1 MTPGQLLAE
10 SDRLL
15 STVVPGTRGRWPR
28 ACAWLTRLALE
39 QALDEYWSY
48 ALPEAVNCGVRPQL
62 LILPRYADAS
72 TAALAAEAWY
82 GLARATHH
90 HAYDLSPTATE
101 LRRWHDLVRAVVTE
115 LTAANQMAELS
126 GRPWPEPAR
135 ERPATYPGKM
145 GRQS

>member
-1 MTPGQLLAE
+1 MTPDELLAE

-39 QALDEYWSY
+39 QALDEYWSRV
-48 ALPEAVNCGVRPQL
+48 LPEAVNCGVRPQL
-62 LILPRYADAS
+62 LILPRYADPG

-90 HAYDLSPTATE
+90 HAYDLAPTAVE
-101 LRRWHDLVRAVVTE
+101 LRRWHDLVRAVVAQ
-115 LTAANQMAELS
+115 LTDPGLNANVAE
-126 GRPWPEPAR
+126 
-135 ERPATYPGKM
+135 
-145 GRQS
+145 

>member
-1 MTPGQLLAE
+1 MTPDDLLAE

-39 QALDEYWSY
+39 QALDEYWSRV
-48 ALPEAVNCGVRPQL
+48 LPEAVNCGVRPQL
-62 LILPRYADAS
+62 LILPQYADAS

-90 HAYDLSPTATE
+90 HAYDLAPTATE
-101 LRRWHDLVRAVVTE
+101 LRRWHDLVRAVIAQLGAASQKVDA
-115 LTAANQMAELS
+115 TAD
-126 GRPWPEPAR
+126 
-135 ERPATYPGKM
+135 
-145 GRQS
+145 